1 MSELDDSLARLEAA
15 LRAIGERDR
24 AAWVAERVARAGVDP
39 DGVRAD
45 VRGVLA
51 GMGSIADLPLDRDL
65 VDRVRRAVGD
75 EPDADPHAG
84 LIPVQPGG
92 PLGP

>member
-1 MSELDDSLARLEAA
+1 MSELDDSLVRLEAA

-24 AAWVAERVARAGVDP
+24 AAWVAERVARAEGDP
-39 DGVRAD
+39 DSVRAD

-51 GMGSIADLPLDRDL
+51 GMGSIANLPLDRDL

-75 EPDADPHAG
+75 EPDADPRAG
-84 LIPVQPGG
+84 LIPAQPAG
-92 PLGP
+92 PIRP

>member
-1 MSELDDSLARLEAA
+1 MSELCDALTRLESA
-15 LRAIGERDR
+15 LRAIGEPGR
-24 AAWVAERVARAGVDP
+24 AAWVAERVSRAERDP

-45 VRGVLA
+45 VHRVLA
-51 GMGSIADLPLDRDL
+51 GMGSIADLPLDRDV

-75 EPDADPHAG
+75 EPDADLRAG

-92 PLGP
+92 PIRP